1 MCKLWNCRS
10 IDGVMD
16 GFMFSSVKIIS
27 TLFLLLTCFYNLSIC
42 VFMIWLASQTSW
54 LELFSE
60 PSRAGL
66 LARLYNEPSRASVLT
81 SRAITSRAGSLSSP
95 IQAVAFSW
103 CGLGS
108 GCLVWRALTRLP
120 LGQFVAIGEFA
131 VVSVNDQVS
140 FKNCKSCTE
149 LSVLC

>member
-1 MCKLWNCRS
+1 M
-10 IDGVMD
+10 
-16 GFMFSSVKIIS
+16 
-27 TLFLLLTCFYNLSIC
+27 
-42 VFMIWLASQTSW
+42 SW

-66 LARLYNEPSRASVLT
+66 LASLYNEPSRASVLT

-108 GCLVWRALTRLP
+108 GCLVRRALTRLP
-120 LGQFVAIGEFA
+120 LGQFVAIGEFS

-140 FKNCKSCTE
+140 FKNCKSCAE
-149 LSVLC
+149 LSVNVKN